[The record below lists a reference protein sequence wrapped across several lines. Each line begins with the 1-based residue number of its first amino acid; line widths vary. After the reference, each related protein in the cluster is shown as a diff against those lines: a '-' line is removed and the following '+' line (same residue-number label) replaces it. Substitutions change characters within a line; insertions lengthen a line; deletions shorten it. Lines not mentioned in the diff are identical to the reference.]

1 MVQDGQRQMLLTATD
16 TAGGVWQIFAFIG
29 VVESFSYEKNFYGTP
44 GDGNLGFDPLQL
56 GKNPASLA
64 YYKVRMYHA
73 HGCVRTHMAA
83 RSDPKAKG
91 DRGKS
96 CNTL

>member
-1 MVQDGQRQMLLTATD
+1 M
-16 TAGGVWQIFAFIG
+16 WQIFAFIG

-83 RSDPKAKG
+83 EPFDGGS
-91 DRGKS
+91 
-96 CNTL
+96 